1 MSHLLSAVKYALFGV
16 LLLAGA
22 WNCRQDVEGFRP
34 YTYASSQGSIDQLLN
49 QVATAAN
56 THTFVLKNLTQ
67 DTTLT
72 TPEGVRIGLTD
83 PEELFAD
90 ANNLPIA
97 ASTCQN
103 LQIEVTPVLDKSELL
118 GRGIHTATYPDGQ
131 LLESGGIV
139 YVRASCD
146 GTPLRLLPNRSL
158 KVQVPADVLKNDLFT
173 FNGALQNSTDFLGWQ
188 ATNDPAYLAEWVSNG
203 TMLHGYE
210 LYPTQM
216 GWVAAGRVLP
226 EPTSDFCIKL
236 PTAMTDETA
245 KAFLVFKGA
254 TAVVELIYDTG
265 SQSFCFD
272 QAPIGYPVQVVVISK
287 LGDQYWL
294 SNQETEIGTHTS
306 LQVEPHKTS
315 EAALLEFLKQL

>member
-1 MSHLLSAVKYALFGV
+1 MSHLLTAVKYAFFGV

-49 QVATAAN
+49 QVATAAT

-83 PEELFAD
+83 LEELFAD
-90 ANNLPIA
+90 ANNQPMA
-97 ASTCQN
+97 ASNCQN
-103 LQIEVTPVLDKSELL
+103 LQIEVTVVLDKGELL
-118 GRGIHTATYPDGQ
+118 GRGIHTVTYPDGQ
-131 LLESGGIV
+131 LLESGGIIH
-139 YVRASCD
+139 VRASCD

-188 ATNDPAYLAEWVSNG
+188 ATSDPAYLAEWVSG
-203 TMLHGYE
+203 GDTLHGYE
-210 LYPTQM
+210 LYPAEM

-236 PTAMTDETA
+236 PTVMTDETA
-245 KAFLVFKGA
+245 KAFVIFKGL
-254 TAVVELIYDTG
+254 TTVVALTYDAA
-265 SQSFCFD
+265 SQSFCCD
-272 QAPIGYPVQVVVISK
+272 QAPKGYPVQVVVISN
-287 LGDQYWL
+287 LGEQYWL
-294 SNQETEIGTHTS
+294 GNQETEIGTHTS